1 MQDLSFI
8 FEENISAGK
17 VIEVIKKNG
26 DPWLKKVKVFDIYQ
40 SKEDKKNKQKSLA
53 FQLTFQSQEK
63 TLQKPE
69 IDEIVQKIIQQV
81 QSSLSAKL
89 KI

>member
-1 MQDLSFI
+1 M
-8 FEENISAGK
+8 
-17 VIEVIKKNG
+17 
-26 DPWLKKVKVFDIYQ
+26 FDAYQ

-53 FQLTFQSQEK
+53 FQLIFQSQEK